1 MQESVDLGT
10 IIYAIV
16 VYGLPTTLFLTGLGL
31 LFGFGLGLLLAMMRV
46 YGSTELQWI
55 ANGYEKILRGIPIL
69 VLLFIFGWGLPGL
82 FWFLPAEMR
91 TLAGV
96 ILAFSLRSGAYQ
108 SQLYRGAIL
117 SVSEGQMLAARS
129 IGMSTMQA
137 SRHIVLPQ
145 ALRIAVPG
153 FSNEYAVVI
162 KDTAFAASVG
172 AVDMF
177 RIARSFSMSNPE
189 LNLLIMVTVAVIYL
203 AFTYP
208 VTKILGERMTRSLRK
223 LGLGG
228 G

>member
-10 IIYAIV
+10 IITAIIV
-16 VYGLPTTLFLTGLGL
+16 FGLPATLFLTALGL
-31 LFGFGLGLLLAMMRV
+31 VLGFVFGLLLALMRV
-46 YGSTELQWI
+46 YGSVELQWI

-69 VLLFIFGWGLPGL
+69 VLMFIFGWGLPGL
-82 FWFLPAEMR
+82 FFFLPAEMR

-96 ILAFSLRSGAYQ
+96 ILSLSLRSAAYQ

-129 IGMSTMQA
+129 VGMSTMQA
-137 SRHIVLPQ
+137 SRYIVLPQ

-162 KDTAFAASVG
+162 KDSAFAAAVG
-172 AVDMF
+172 VPEMF
-177 RIARSFSMSNPE
+177 RISRSFSMSNPE

-203 AFTYP
+203 AFTFP
-208 VTKILGERMTRSLRK
+208 VTKILGERMTRNLRK